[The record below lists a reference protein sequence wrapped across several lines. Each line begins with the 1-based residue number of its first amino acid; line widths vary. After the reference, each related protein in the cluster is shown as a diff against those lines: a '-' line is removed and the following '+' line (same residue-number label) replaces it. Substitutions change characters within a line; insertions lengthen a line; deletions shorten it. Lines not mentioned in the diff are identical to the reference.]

1 MDADSVEDSPDS
13 GAWGNITSL
22 PDMFSQNNVPPTDE
36 VGSWAVF
43 AGIPYTLF
51 FKLKNLGSLTF

>member
-1 MDADSVEDSPDS
+1 MGTSKMDADSIEDSPDS

-22 PDMFSQNNVPPTDE
+22 PDMFSQNNFPHTHE

-43 AGIPYTLF
+43 ARIPCFL
-51 FKLKNLGSLTF
+51 S